1 MASQCGNY
9 FWHGSSART
18 AQQDVGLPSAPGYA
32 RQKPPGNIAY
42 RIVYYDFF
50 RNDFF
55 RNAMFP
61 IAYPLG
67 NRAFRKTITIFFVTI
82 FFVIESRKRIL
93 R

>member
-50 RNDFF
+50 RN
-55 RNAMFP
+55 AMFP
-61 IAYPLG
+61 MRVGSRWERQRPQGATMLNPRQAPAG
-67 NRAFRKTITIFFVTI
+67 RAA
-82 FFVIESRKRIL
+82 
-93 R
+93 